1 MLNCRNQR
9 LAQKRIRFFFLA
21 CSFVCIAPASIVGQ
35 QTRIYRGSIG
45 GSHVEMHVNF
55 EGNKV
60 SGTYAYDRVGEELKL
75 SGQLGAQGGL
85 ELAEFGANRKQTG
98 KIICKRKLDD
108 LIDPECTWSR
118 VDGSHQ
124 AFVTLEEQHFGFTGG
139 VRMLPKTIIDRAT
152 GVVVSYPQLTSDKT
166 LSAGAQTLNQLISTW
181 IRKAIKDFDPQPSPG
196 RTSFELNYNVLLG
209 SDDLVS
215 IEITE
220 YEDSGAAHPNN
231 GFWAI
236 TYDLNK
242 NKELKIEDVFK
253 PQSDYKTAIAKHVI
267 ADITRRANVIEQEDA
282 KREGRR
288 PQLQDEPI
296 VSMDQLSELA
306 HWGMTP
312 NGLMVYFDF
321 PHVISVFDRTF
332 VPYGVIKDYLQPN
345 GPASRFQ

>member
-1 MLNCRNQR
+1 MAAALSLVWAGAVIC
-9 LAQKRIRFFFLA
+9 
-21 CSFVCIAPASIVGQ
+21 Q
-35 QTRIYRGSIG
+35 QTQQTTVRVYRGSIA
-45 GSHVEMHVNF
+45 GSHVEMHLTF

-85 ELAEFGANRKQTG
+85 ELAEFDANRKQTG
-98 KIICKRKLDD
+98 KIMCKQKLDE

-139 VRMLPKTIIDRAT
+139 VRVLPKTIIDRAT

-166 LSAGAQTLNQLISTW
+166 LTAGAQSFNQLVSTW
-181 IRKAIKDFDPQPSPG
+181 IRKAVKDFDPEPSPG
-196 RTSFELNYNVLLG
+196 RISLEMNYNILLG
-209 SDDLVS
+209 ANDFVS
-215 IEITE
+215 FEITE
-220 YEDSGAAHPNN
+220 YSDNGGAHPNH
-231 GFWAI
+231 GFSWAI
-236 TYDLNK
+236 TYDLNTK
-242 NKELKIEDVFK
+242 RELKIEDVLK
-253 PQSDYKTAIAKHVI
+253 PNTDYKTAIAKHVV

-282 KREGRR
+282 RREGRK
-288 PQLQDEPI
+288 PQLQDEPV

-306 HWGMTP
+306 HWCMTP
-312 NGLMVYFDF
+312 KGLMVYFDF
-321 PHVISVFDRTF
+321 PNVISVFDRTF